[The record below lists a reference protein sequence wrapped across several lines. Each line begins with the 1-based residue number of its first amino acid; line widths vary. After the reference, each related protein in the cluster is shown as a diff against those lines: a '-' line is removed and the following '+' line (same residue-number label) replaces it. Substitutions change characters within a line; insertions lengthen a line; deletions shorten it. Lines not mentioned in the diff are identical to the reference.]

1 MSMQNEKYMKNS
13 KEETPYFTS
22 TNVQIART
30 LVLLFPYFINQDP
43 VLFAGTLRFNLDP
56 FEKYTDA
63 QLWRIIEI
71 AHLRHFVNSVSES
84 GSSARGNNNTNGASA
99 QNGLDYLITE
109 GGENL
114 SVGQRQLICLARAL
128 FSKYSRSLKY
138 L

>member
-1 MSMQNEKYMKNS
+1 M
-13 KEETPYFTS
+13 
-22 TNVQIART
+22 
-30 LVLLFPYFINQDP
+30 
-43 VLFAGTLRFNLDP
+43 DP

-128 FSKYSRSLKY
+128 LSKYSKHLTNHKLFYIAKY
-138 L
+138 SKSTI

>member
-1 MSMQNEKYMKNS
+1 M
-13 KEETPYFTS
+13 
-22 TNVQIART
+22 
-30 LVLLFPYFINQDP
+30 
-43 VLFAGTLRFNLDP
+43 DP

-71 AHLRHFVNSVSES
+71 AHLRHFVNSISES
-84 GSSARGNNNTNGASA
+84 GSSARGNNNTNGSSA

-128 FSKYSRSLKY
+128 LRKYSKHSSSYKLFVHKATFNFMS
-138 L
+138 

>member
-1 MSMQNEKYMKNS
+1 M
-13 KEETPYFTS
+13 
-22 TNVQIART
+22 
-30 LVLLFPYFINQDP
+30 
-43 VLFAGTLRFNLDP
+43 DP

-84 GSSARGNNNTNGASA
+84 GSSARGNNNTNGSSA

-128 FSKYSRSLKY
+128 LSKYSRLLKY